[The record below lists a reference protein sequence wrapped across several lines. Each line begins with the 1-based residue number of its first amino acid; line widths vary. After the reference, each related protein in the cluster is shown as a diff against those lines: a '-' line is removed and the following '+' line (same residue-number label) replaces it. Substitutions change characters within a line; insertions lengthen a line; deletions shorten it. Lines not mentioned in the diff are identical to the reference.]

1 MKETMCENL
10 RIHTMRLQTDPF
22 LQIKCGK
29 KRVEL
34 RLADEKRGKLRIGD
48 LIIFEHTKNAEET
61 LCARVTDL
69 RRYGNFDQVQKDF
82 CLAELGFSAGD
93 ESLGERMR
101 IYYSDTDVQKYGVL
115 AICIEQEN

>member
-10 RIHTMRLQTDPF
+10 RIQTMRLRTDPF

-34 RLADEKRGKLRIGD
+34 RLADEKRSKLRIGD
-48 LIIFEHTKNAEET
+48 FIIFEHTENAEET

-69 RRYGNFDQVQKDF
+69 RSYENFDQVQRDF
-82 CLAELGFSAGD
+82 CLEALGFSAGE

-101 IYYSDTDVQKYGVL
+101 IYYPDSDVQKYGVL
-115 AICIEQEN
+115 AICIERES